1 MNLSPY
7 SMEYLR
13 DFKDDVLES
22 THQNNN
28 EPGDSEVQKDVDKG

>member
-13 DFKDDVLES
+13 DFKDDILES
-22 THQNNN
+22 THVSNDNVTDP
-28 EPGDSEVQKDVDKG
+28 EMQKDVDKG